1 MDIDTAVSVLNSLDE
16 AERLLAEVRLHPG
29 ACGAAKE
36 FMDRN
41 RELLDRA
48 RHCIDAAH
56 ELA

>member
-1 MDIDTAVSVLNSLDE
+1 MDIDTAVSVLNTLDE

-41 RELLDRA
+41 RELLDQA
-48 RHCIDAAH
+48 RRRIDSAH
-56 ELA
+56 DLV